1 MILRKVQGFVY
12 SQSACTQY
20 QIDRESFA
28 IDVSALES
36 FEVSRPLDLV
46 MRMGMAGFRNWN
58 GNENWNVLG
67 IRPEAVWNP
76 FGITLEC
83 GIF

>member
-1 MILRKVQGFVY
+1 MRLMVEAMPPVIPLDGRKRSSVD
-12 SQSACTQY
+12 TPT
-20 QIDRESFA
+20 
-28 IDVSALES
+28 
-36 FEVSRPLDLV
+36 VSRPLDLV
-46 MRMGMAGFRNWN
+46 MRMGMAGSRNWN